1 MPVIPWSSIT
11 FLDQEE
17 IASYEQKVADEP
29 FRREAQRRLAQE
41 MTTLVHGE
49 EATKAVELAAQA
61 LFGKAELTELDEN
74 TLAGALSET
83 TVAEISAGEPR
94 TIVDLLVAAGLADSK
109 GAARRTIKEGGAYV
123 NNKRIE
129 SDEWEPDATDLLHG
143 SWLVLRRGKKNFA
156 GAKLS

>member
-1 MPVIPWSSIT
+1 M
-11 FLDQEE
+11 
-17 IASYEQKVADEP
+17 
-29 FRREAQRRLAQE
+29 
-41 MTTLVHGE
+41 VHGE